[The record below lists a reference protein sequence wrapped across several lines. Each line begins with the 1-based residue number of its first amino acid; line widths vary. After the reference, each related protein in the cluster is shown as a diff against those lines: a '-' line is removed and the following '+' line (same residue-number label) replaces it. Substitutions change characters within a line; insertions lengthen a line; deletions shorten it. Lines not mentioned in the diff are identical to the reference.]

1 MEAMD
6 IYDHLAD
13 IASDQE
19 MFRRAVRRAGSREL
33 AEDALQETVRAISGR
48 KSSEVI
54 DNLPGFFYV
63 SLIREI
69 DHQLGRPAAL
79 PVGDDIGLL
88 SDRCQ
93 DCTSPVGALVPAS
106 VEDEAHLRVLAET
119 VLNRFEREGPR
130 NQLIALVPAR
140 SDDPH
145 RYRNAVA
152 SAAKAIFELLLDG
165 YVTTADWNAILKAA
179 YPAWC
184 DEPGLARAAIDQRLS
199 RARHDVQSLFQ
210 SILTRDQLAS

>member
-1 MEAMD
+1 MD
-6 IYDHLAD
+6 IYDDLAD
-13 IASDQE
+13 VAADQE
-19 MFRRAVRRAGSREL
+19 MYRQAVRRAGSREL
-33 AEDALQETVRAISGR
+33 AEDALQETVRAIAGR
-48 KSSEVI
+48 KSPEAI
-54 DNLPGFFYV
+54 ENLAGFFYV

-69 DHQLGRPAAL
+69 DHQLGRPTAV
-79 PVGDDIGLL
+79 PVGDDIGLI
-88 SDRCQ
+88 SDRSQ
-93 DCTSPVGALVPAS
+93 ARTFPAGAPLSPS

-119 VLNRFEREGPR
+119 VLNRFECERAR
-130 NQLIALVPAR
+130 NQLTALVAAR
-140 SDDPH
+140 SEDPR
-145 RYRNAVA
+145 RYRNAIA

-165 YVTTADWNAILKAA
+165 HVTAADWNVILKAA